1 MTIKEREFA
10 REQVSAPGS
19 SKSYSRVM
27 RFTSA
32 GTALLLAAILGLAVA
47 RPAVA
52 QRQDGVVFTRT
63 TPLADLAEIERR
75 TRPPVYASKIVAH
88 GQAVDIS
95 KEHFVV
101 YVPSRKP
108 PEGYA
113 LLVFVPPWDE
123 ARLPPDWVPILD
135 EKGVIFA
142 SASRSGNDTDV
153 RTRREP
159 LALIA
164 AVNLIQEYGVDPSRV
179 LVGGFSGG
187 AEVAMRLALAY
198 PDLFRGAFM
207 NSGNDTIGTMQTPIP
222 PADLFRKFQEDSK
235 LFYVVGDGDGT
246 RVNHQ
251 NNSVQSMRAWCVSHV
266 DHRVMPNTGHDVATA
281 RALEVALTAL
291 LGPAESTPGDLS
303 SCRAGLISRRD
314 AKMQIVQDFLARGDH
329 AAARRALDDVDA
341 EFGGLAAPES
351 LDLDAKIH

>member
-1 MTIKEREFA
+1 MC
-10 REQVSAPGS
+10 VSALCL
-19 SKSYSRVM
+19 
-27 RFTSA
+27 A
-32 GTALLLAAILGLAVA
+32 GAAAA
-47 RPAVA
+47 A
-52 QRQDGVVFTRT
+52 QSGRQDDVVFTRT

-88 GQAVDIS
+88 GQAADIS

-123 ARLPPDWVPILD
+123 ARVPPDWVSVLD

-142 SASRSGNDTDV
+142 SAARSGNETDV

-164 AVNLIQEYGVDPSRV
+164 ATNLIQEYDVDPLRV

-187 AEVAMRLALAY
+187 GQVAMRLALAY
-198 PDLFRGAFM
+198 PDLFRGAFL
-207 NSGNDTIGTMQTPIP
+207 NSGSDPIGSTQIPIP

-235 LFYVVGDGDGT
+235 LFYVVGDRDAT
-246 RVNHQ
+246 RPSFQ
-251 NNSVQSMRAWCVSHV
+251 NTSVQSMRAWCVSHV
-266 DHRVMPNTGHDVATA
+266 DHRVLLNMGHDLAAASAFENGLSVLLSPVAA
-281 RALEVALTAL
+281 A
-291 LGPAESTPGDLS
+291 PGDLS

-314 AKMQIVQDFLARGDH
+314 AKIQIVQDFLAKGDH
-329 AAARRALDDVDA
+329 AAARRALDDLDA

-351 LDLDAKIH
+351 LALDAKIH

>member
-1 MTIKEREFA
+1 MHLKLVA
-10 REQVSAPGS
+10 YVVAL
-19 SKSYSRVM
+19 
-27 RFTSA
+27 A
-32 GTALLLAAILGLAVA
+32 GAAAA
-47 RPAVA
+47 A
-52 QRQDGVVFTRT
+52 QSGRQDAAVFVQT

-95 KEHFVV
+95 KERFLV

-123 ARLPPDWVPILD
+123 PRLPPDWVPILD
-135 EKGVIFA
+135 EKGAIFA
-142 SASRSGNDTDV
+142 SAWHSSNEADV

-164 AVNLIQEYGVDPSRV
+164 AANLIQEYNVDPSRV

-207 NSGNDTIGTMQTPIP
+207 NSGNDTIGNTQTPIP

-251 NNSVQSMRAWCVSHV
+251 NASAQSMRDWCVAHV
-266 DHRVMPNTGHDVATA
+266 DHRVMPHMGHDVASA

-291 LGPAESTPGDLS
+291 LGPAAPTPGDLS
-303 SCRAGLISRRD
+303 SCRAGLDARRD
-314 AKMQIVQDFLARGDH
+314 AKLQIVKDLLAKGDR
-329 AAARRALDDVDA
+329 AAARRTLDDLDS

-351 LDLDAKIH
+351 LGLDAKIH

>member
-1 MTIKEREFA
+1 MHWKPAAYLIAFCFA
-10 REQVSAPGS
+10 G
-19 SKSYSRVM
+19 
-27 RFTSA
+27 
-32 GTALLLAAILGLAVA
+32 AAAA
-47 RPAVA
+47 A
-52 QRQDGVVFTRT
+52 QSGRRDDVVFTRT

-88 GQAVDIS
+88 GQALDIS
-95 KEHFVV
+95 KERFLL
-101 YVPSRKP
+101 YVPARKP

-123 ARLPPDWVPILD
+123 PRLPPDWMPILD

-142 SASRSGNDTDV
+142 SAWHSSNEADV

-164 AVNLIQEYGVDPSRV
+164 AANLIQDYNVDPSRV

-198 PDLFRGAFM
+198 PDLFRGTFM
-207 NSGNDTIGTMQTPIP
+207 NSGNDTIGNIQTPIP
-222 PADLFRKFQEDSK
+222 PADLFQKFQEDSK

-251 NNSVQSMRAWCVSHV
+251 NASAQSMRDWCVANV
-266 DHRVMPNTGHDVATA
+266 DHRVMPNMGHDVASA

-291 LGPAESTPGDLS
+291 LGPAASTPGDLS
-303 SCRAGLISRRD
+303 SCRAGVQLRLDTQIKAVED
-314 AKMQIVQDFLARGDH
+314 LLAKGDKT
-329 AAARRALDDVDA
+329 AARRALDDVDS
-341 EFGGLAAPES
+341 EFGGLAAPKS
-351 LDLDAKIH
+351 LELDAKIH

>member
-1 MTIKEREFA
+1 MLWKPAACLIA
-10 REQVSAPGS
+10 LCL
-19 SKSYSRVM
+19 
-27 RFTSA
+27 A
-32 GTALLLAAILGLAVA
+32 GAAAA
-47 RPAVA
+47 A
-52 QRQDGVVFTRT
+52 QPSGRQDDVIFTRT

-75 TRPPVYASKIVAH
+75 TRPPVYASKIIAH

-95 KEHFVV
+95 KERFLV

-123 ARLPPDWVPILD
+123 ARLPPDWIPILD

-142 SASRSGNDTDV
+142 SATRSGNDTDV

-164 AVNLIQEYGVDPSRV
+164 AANLIQDYDIDPSRV

-187 AEVAMRLALAY
+187 AQVAMRLALAY
-198 PDLFRGAFM
+198 PDLFRGAFL
-207 NSGNDTIGTMQTPIP
+207 NSGNDPIGSTQIPIP

-235 LFYVVGDGDGT
+235 LFYVVGDNDGT

-251 NNSVQSMRAWCVSHV
+251 NNSVQSMRAWCVFPV
-266 DHRVMPNTGHDVATA
+266 DHRVMPDMGHDVATA
-281 RALEVALTAL
+281 RALENALSVLLSPVA
-291 LGPAESTPGDLS
+291 PAAGDLS

-314 AKMQIVQDFLARGDH
+314 AKLRIVRDFLAKGDH
-329 AAARRALDDVDA
+329 VAARRALDDLDA

-351 LDLDAKIH
+351 LDLDTKIH

>member
-1 MTIKEREFA
+1 
-10 REQVSAPGS
+10 
-19 SKSYSRVM
+19 
-27 RFTSA
+27 
-32 GTALLLAAILGLAVA
+32 
-47 RPAVA
+47 
-52 QRQDGVVFTRT
+52 VVFTRT
-63 TPLADLAEIERR
+63 TPFADLAEIERR

-95 KEHFVV
+95 KEHFLV
-101 YVPSRKP
+101 YVPSKKP

-113 LLVFVPPWDE
+113 LFVFVPPWDE
-123 ARLPPDWVPILD
+123 PRLPPDWVPILD
-135 EKGVIFA
+135 EKGVVFV
-142 SASRSGNDTDV
+142 SAWHSSNEADV

-164 AVNLIQEYGVDPSRV
+164 AANLIEEYNVDPSRV

-207 NSGNDTIGTMQTPIP
+207 NSGNDTIGNIQTPIP
-222 PADLFRKFQEDSK
+222 PADLFRKFQEDSR

-251 NNSVQSMRAWCVSHV
+251 NASAQSMRDWCVAHV
-266 DHRVMPNTGHDVATA
+266 DHRVMPHMGHDVASA

-291 LGPAESTPGDLS
+291 LGPAESAPGDLS
-303 SCRAGLISRRD
+303 SCRAGLDSKRA
-314 AKMQIVQDFLARGDH
+314 AKLQIVKGLLAKGDR
-329 AAARRALDDVDA
+329 AAARRALDDLDA

>member
-1 MTIKEREFA
+1 MLWKPAAYVIA
-10 REQVSAPGS
+10 LCL
-19 SKSYSRVM
+19 
-27 RFTSA
+27 A
-32 GTALLLAAILGLAVA
+32 GAAAA
-47 RPAVA
+47 A
-52 QRQDGVVFTRT
+52 QSGRQDDVVFTRT

-95 KEHFVV
+95 REHFVV

-123 ARLPPDWVPILD
+123 ARVPPDWVSILD

-142 SASRSGNDTDV
+142 SAARSGNDTDV

-164 AVNLIQEYGVDPSRV
+164 AANLIQEYDVDPLRV
-179 LVGGFSGG
+179 LLGGFSGG
-187 AEVAMRLALAY
+187 GQVAMRLALAY
-198 PDLFRGAFM
+198 PDLFRGAFL
-207 NSGNDTIGTMQTPIP
+207 NSGSDPIGSTQIPIP

-235 LFYVVGDGDGT
+235 LFYVVGDRDAT
-246 RVNHQ
+246 RPSLQ
-251 NNSVQSMRAWCVSHV
+251 NVSVQSMRAWCVSHV
-266 DHRVMPNTGHDVATA
+266 DHRVLLNMGHDLAAASAFENGLSVLLSPVASA
-281 RALEVALTAL
+281 
-291 LGPAESTPGDLS
+291 PGDLS

-314 AKMQIVQDFLARGDH
+314 AKIQIVHDFLAKGDY

>member
-1 MTIKEREFA
+1 VIAFCL
-10 REQVSAPGS
+10 
-19 SKSYSRVM
+19 
-27 RFTSA
+27 A
-32 GTALLLAAILGLAVA
+32 GAAAAAQSGRRDNAV
-47 RPAVA
+47 
-52 QRQDGVVFTRT
+52 FMRT

-123 ARLPPDWVPILD
+123 ARMPPDWPPILD
-135 EKGVIFA
+135 EKGVIFV
-142 SASRSGNDTDV
+142 SAARSGNDTDI
-153 RTRREP
+153 RSRREP

-164 AVNLIQEYGVDPSRV
+164 AANLIQEYGVDPSRV

-187 AEVAMRLALAY
+187 AQTAMRLALAY
-198 PDLFRGAFM
+198 PDLFHGAFL
-207 NSGNDTIGTMQTPIP
+207 NSGSDPIGSTPIPIP

-235 LFYVVGDGDGT
+235 LYYVVGDGDAFFT
-246 RVNHQ
+246 SHQ
-251 NNSVQSMRAWCVSHV
+251 NASVQSMRDWCVFHV
-266 DHRVMPNTGHDVATA
+266 DHRVMMNMGHDVATA
-281 RALEVALTAL
+281 SALGNGLSVL
-291 LGPAESTPGDLS
+291 LSPIASAPDDLS

-314 AKMQIVQDFLARGDH
+314 AKMQIVRDFLAKGDH
-329 AAARRALDDVDA
+329 AAARHALDDLDG

>member
-1 MTIKEREFA
+1 M
-10 REQVSAPGS
+10 
-19 SKSYSRVM
+19 
-27 RFTSA
+27 
-32 GTALLLAAILGLAVA
+32 
-47 RPAVA
+47 
-52 QRQDGVVFTRT
+52 VFTRT
-63 TPLADLAEIERR
+63 TPFADLAEIERR

-95 KEHFVV
+95 KEHFLV
-101 YVPSRKP
+101 YVPSKKP

-113 LLVFVPPWDE
+113 LFVFVPPWDE
-123 ARLPPDWVPILD
+123 PRLPPDWVPILD
-135 EKGVIFA
+135 EKGVVFV
-142 SASRSGNDTDV
+142 SAWHSSNEADV

-164 AVNLIQEYGVDPSRV
+164 AANLIEEYNVDPSRV

-207 NSGNDTIGTMQTPIP
+207 NSGNDTIGNIQTPIP
-222 PADLFRKFQEDSK
+222 PADLFRKFQEDSR

-251 NNSVQSMRAWCVSHV
+251 NASAQSMRDWCVAHV
-266 DHRVMPNTGHDVATA
+266 DHRVMPHMGHDVASA

-291 LGPAESTPGDLS
+291 LGPAESAPGDLS
-303 SCRAGLISRRD
+303 SCRAGLDSKRA
-314 AKMQIVQDFLARGDH
+314 AKLQIVKDLLAKGDR
-329 AAARRALDDVDA
+329 AAARRALDDLDA

>member
-1 MTIKEREFA
+1 MLWKPAAYVIAFCL
-10 REQVSAPGS
+10 
-19 SKSYSRVM
+19 
-27 RFTSA
+27 A
-32 GTALLLAAILGLAVA
+32 GAAAAAQSGRRDNAV
-47 RPAVA
+47 
-52 QRQDGVVFTRT
+52 FMRT

-164 AVNLIQEYGVDPSRV
+164 AANLIQEYGVDPSRV

-187 AEVAMRLALAY
+187 GQVAVRLALAY
-198 PDLFRGAFM
+198 PDLFRGALL
-207 NSGNDTIGTMQTPIP
+207 NSGSEPIGSVQIPIP

-235 LFYVVGDGDGT
+235 LFYVVGDNDTT
-246 RVNHQ
+246 RPSLQ
-251 NNSVQSMRAWCVSHV
+251 NASVQSMRAWCVSHV
-266 DHRVMPNTGHDVATA
+266 DHRVMPNMGHDVATA
-281 RALEVALTAL
+281 SAFENGLSVLLSPVASA
-291 LGPAESTPGDLS
+291 PGDLS

-314 AKMQIVQDFLARGDH
+314 AKMQIVQDFLAKGDH
-329 AAARRALDDVDA
+329 AAARRALDDLDA

-351 LDLDAKIH
+351 LNLDAKIH

>member
-1 MTIKEREFA
+1 
-10 REQVSAPGS
+10 
-19 SKSYSRVM
+19 M
-27 RFTSA
+27 RWK
-32 GTALLLAAILGLAVA
+32 LAAYAIALCLANA
-47 RPAVA
+47 AA
-52 QRQDGVVFTRT
+52 AEQSGRQDSVVFTRT

-95 KEHFVV
+95 KERFLV
-101 YVPSRKP
+101 YVPSKKP

-113 LLVFVPPWDE
+113 LFVFVPPWDE
-123 ARLPPDWVPILD
+123 PRLPPDWVPILD

-142 SASRSGNDTDV
+142 SAWHSSNEADV

-164 AVNLIQEYGVDPSRV
+164 AANLIQDYNVDPSRV

-207 NSGNDTIGTMQTPIP
+207 NSGNDTVGNIQTPIP
-222 PADLFRKFQEDSK
+222 PADLFRTFQEDSK

-251 NNSVQSMRAWCVSHV
+251 NASAQSMRDWCVAHV
-266 DHRVMPNTGHDVATA
+266 DHRVMPHMGHDVASA

-291 LGPAESTPGDLS
+291 LGPAESSGDLS
-303 SCRAGLISRRD
+303 SCRAGVQLRLD
-314 AKMQIVQDFLARGDH
+314 TKLKAVEDLLAKGDKT
-329 AAARRALDDVDA
+329 AARRTLDDVDS
-341 EFGGLAAPES
+341 EFGGLAAPKS